1 MNSDSKK
8 AEIFLEN
15 INRDA
20 EALCGKIRRDT
31 DTFIANEL
39 QKARARA
46 HEDVKALKKT
56 ETDRLNEENNA
67 GFSELEAE
75 QTKTVLARRAQI
87 TDEVFAR
94 AKAELEQF
102 VNSEKYLDFLKGSIN
117 AIKTEL
123 VDGTVIILRPE
134 DKKYEAELLKLC
146 DEIKY
151 DSTVRIG
158 GCKAENLKMR
168 LTADDTLE
176 ARLESE
182 KINFYKTSG
191 LTITL

>member
-1 MNSDSKK
+1 MNSDSRK

-39 QKARARA
+39 QKARTRA
-46 HEDVKALKKT
+46 HEDVKALKKS
-56 ETDRLNEENNA
+56 ETDRLNEETNA

-94 AKAELEQF
+94 AKSELDKF

-117 AIKTEL
+117 AIKAEL
-123 VDGTVIILRPE
+123 GDGTVIILKPE

-151 DSTVRIG
+151 DSTIKIG

-176 ARLESE
+176 TRLESE